1 MRHKLS
7 LPDQPSAVFLIIVF
21 DLFAL
26 VAVYGL
32 YGSNWVGQTGQEIN
46 LPTAET
52 APLSIAEKHIIV
64 KVFNDSAQNCVV
76 GKKAIPF
83 TELEKALKEAREDLE
98 VEEVLLMIDTESSI
112 KRERE
117 VISLIQGLGMECS
130 LIAKPK

>member
-52 APLSIAEKHIIV
+52 APLSISENHIIV
-64 KVFNDSAQNCVV
+64 KVFNDSAQNCIV
-76 GKKAIPF
+76 GKKSLPF
-83 TELEKALKEAREDLE
+83 SELGSALKTAREELDI
-98 VEEVLLMIDTESSI
+98 EEVLLMIDMESSI

-117 VISLIQGLGMECS
+117 VISLIQGLGMKCS
-130 LIAKPK
+130 LIAKPQ